1 MAVCQNLVPLVN
13 IKIAG
18 KWMFIPL
25 KMVLIGIDP
34 YPCIADTWYNGEKQ
48 RHPLCARIP
57 ASHLHGRGRGLT
69 CLTGNP
75 IGSALEDHGRPVDI
89 WTARSR
95 DRTKHWNDPYKQMM
109 FQISS
114 QLPRFSKELRQLQ
127 CSSNHLGFAQKWV
140 TKGPIK
146 IESVF
151 VLNHIKTCFFFLFS
165 GYDNILNHF
174 KHYQP
179 PRKDGHTNHYF
190 SRVLLFNLFWGW

>member
-1 MAVCQNLVPLVN
+1 M
-13 IKIAG
+13 G
-18 KWMFIPL
+18 KNKAASSVRP
-25 KMVLIGIDP
+25 DS
-34 YPCIADTWYNGEKQ
+34 CISSAWAWAWADMPHRKSRWK
-48 RHPLCARIP
+48 CV
-57 ASHLHGRGRGLT
+57 
-69 CLTGNP
+69 
-75 IGSALEDHGRPVDI
+75 GRP
-89 WTARSR
+89 WAARWYLDCAIKGSNKTLEWSLQ
-95 DRTKHWNDPYKQMM
+95 DKQMM

-114 QLPRFSKELRQLQ
+114 QLPRFSKEPRQLQ

-151 VLNHIKTCFFFLFS
+151 VFNHIKTCFFFFSS

-190 SRVLLFNLFWGW
+190 SKVLLFNLFWGW

>member
-1 MAVCQNLVPLVN
+1 M
-13 IKIAG
+13 G
-18 KWMFIPL
+18 KNN
-25 KMVLIGIDP
+25 GI
-34 YPCIADTWYNGEKQ
+34 
-48 RHPLCARIP
+48 LCAPFP

-75 IGSALEDHGRPVDI
+75 IGSALEDHGRPVDCAI
-89 WTARSR
+89 KGSNKTLEWSLQ
-95 DRTKHWNDPYKQMM
+95 DKQIM

-114 QLPRFSKELRQLQ
+114 QLPRCSKELRQLQ

-151 VLNHIKTCFFFLFS
+151 VLNHIKTCFFFFFS

-179 PRKDGHTNHYF
+179 PRKDEIQITILVGCYFAIFSGVGKFKAMFWAKPERHSNISDRSVLNHWIW
-190 SRVLLFNLFWGW
+190 VVHGLW